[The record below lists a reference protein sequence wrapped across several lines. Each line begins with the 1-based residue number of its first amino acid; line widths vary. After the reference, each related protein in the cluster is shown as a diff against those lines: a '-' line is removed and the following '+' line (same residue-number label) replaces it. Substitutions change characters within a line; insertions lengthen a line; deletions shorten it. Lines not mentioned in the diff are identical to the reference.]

1 MHTVQGFLFDAVF
14 ETIDNYIFIF
24 FSYEQVNPFYN
35 SQTYKI
41 CLSFSLNFY
50 LRLME
55 TKYNEG
61 MNYAIWRLAFCLAS
75 TSTLYTNARLHTC
88 ARLGEI
94 ADKGKPMERLA
105 KKVKQMF
112 MLNKK
117 EYIYLSLPNSPNN
130 DLV

>member
-1 MHTVQGFLFDAVF
+1 MNMTCHEFTMHTIQDFLFNAVF

-41 CLSFSLNFY
+41 CLSFSLNLY

-61 MNYAIWRLAFCLAS
+61 MNYASWRLAFCFSKHKYAIHKS
-75 TSTLYTNARLHTC
+75 KA
-88 ARLGEI
+88 A
-94 ADKGKPMERLA
+94 
-105 KKVKQMF
+105 
-112 MLNKK
+112 
-117 EYIYLSLPNSPNN
+117 YLRQIGG
-130 DLV
+130 DCG

>member
-1 MHTVQGFLFDAVF
+1 MNSPCIQCKIFLFNAVF

-24 FSYEQVNPFYN
+24 FSYEHVNPFYN

-61 MNYAIWRLAFCLAS
+61 MNYASWRLAFCFSKHKYAIHKSKAAYLRQIGG
-75 TSTLYTNARLHTC
+75 RL
-88 ARLGEI
+88 RIRE
-94 ADKGKPMERLA
+94 
-105 KKVKQMF
+105 
-112 MLNKK
+112 
-117 EYIYLSLPNSPNN
+117 SL
-130 DLV
+130 